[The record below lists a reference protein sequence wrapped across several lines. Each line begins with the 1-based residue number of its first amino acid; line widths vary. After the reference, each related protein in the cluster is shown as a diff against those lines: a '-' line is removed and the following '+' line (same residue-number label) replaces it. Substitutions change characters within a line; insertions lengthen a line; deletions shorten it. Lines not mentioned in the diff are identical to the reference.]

1 MSEEFNLDAALDQ
14 LLELDDDGLLDAP
27 EKPKPVTSTDRLE
40 RAFMEIVEFRREH
53 GRIPDSNTRVITER
67 KLGARLDGFHA
78 SVERA
83 DKVRHLDTEF
93 GLLDLDETELS
104 LDDILDGDDD
114 LDLLEPD
121 TDIFDLSGL
130 PKVRKSDNE
139 FEVARRKKCKD
150 FSVFEPLFKAKHAE
164 LQSGAAKLIKYHG
177 ASRIKE
183 GSYFVLN
190 GMMLFVAEIGEK
202 TIVSQASRDRVRYRL
217 RVIFENGTESSLYK
231 SSLSSALG
239 MEEGQEIVAHDF
251 EKQAYNLDEEDA
263 ESGHIYVLRSLSID
277 PQISSLPN
285 LHKIGFSTTPVAKRI
300 AGAETSPTYLMAPV
314 EVVADYRVYNVKPS
328 KLENLLHRLF
338 AEVRLDLTQ
347 VGGDGKK
354 YDPSEWFMVP
364 FDVIDQAID
373 MILTG
378 DIVDFIYDGNEQDL
392 VWAETEDSG
401 IN

>member
-40 RAFMEIVEFRREH
+40 RAFMEILEFRREH

-78 SVERA
+78 SAERA
-83 DKVRHLDTEF
+83 EKVRHLDTEF
-93 GLLDLDETELS
+93 GLLNVEEDLS

-114 LDLLEPD
+114 LDLLESEA
-121 TDIFDLSGL
+121 DIFDLSGL
-130 PKVRKSDNE
+130 PKVRKSDSE

-150 FSVFEPLFKAKHAE
+150 FSVFEPFFKAKHTE

-190 GMMLFVAEIGEK
+190 GMMLFVADIGEK
-202 TIVSQASRDRVRYRL
+202 TIVSQAARDRVRYRL
-217 RVIFENGTESSLYK
+217 RVIFENGTESSMYK
-231 SSLSSALG
+231 SSLSSVLG
-239 MEEGQEIVAHDF
+239 TDNGQEVVAHDF
-251 EKQAYNLDEEDA
+251 EKQAYKLDEEDA
-263 ESGHIYVLRSLSID
+263 ESGHIYVLRSLSAD
-277 PQISSLPN
+277 PQISSIPN

-300 AGAETSPTYLMAPV
+300 IGAETSPTYLMAPV

-328 KLENLLHRLF
+328 KLEALLHRLF
-338 AEVRLDLTQ
+338 AEVRLGLTQ

-354 YDPSEWFMVP
+354 YDPAEWFMVP

-378 DIVDFIYDGNEQDL
+378 DIVDFVYDKNEQDL
-392 VWAETEDSG
+392 VWVGEKE
-401 IN
+401 